1 MKPIFPA
8 ALALALTT
16 LPALGQGTFIYDQ
29 QSASNRS
36 VGPYGAPFQQEQ
48 PFGQS
53 FTPALSSVG
62 FVQFEFVDP
71 APRDGTGATVYV
83 NLWADSLATG
93 TLLGSTAPV
102 SMPDGFYS
110 GITNF
115 FFATPVP
122 VAPGTTYYLQ
132 PVVQSGDNNWSIVN
146 GNFAYPSGTLF
157 INGQPDVNGFKL
169 WFREGTYVPEPSS
182 ALLLALAAA
191 TLCAPRFRRLRRI
204 LGCH

>member
-1 MKPIFPA
+1 MRPTFPT

-16 LPALGQGTFIYDQ
+16 LPVLAQGTFIYDQ
-29 QSASNRS
+29 QSATSYALS
-36 VGPYGAPFQQEQ
+36 GGAAFGVEQ
-48 PFGQS
+48 PFGQA

-62 FVQFEFVDP
+62 FVQFEFLDLNP
-71 APRDGTGATVYV
+71 GDGIGATVYV

-102 SMPDGFYS
+102 FMPDRFYF

-115 FFATPVP
+115 SFAVPVP
-122 VAPGTTYYLQ
+122 VTPGTTYYLQ
-132 PVVQSGDNNWSIVN
+132 PVLQSGDRVWSITD
-146 GNFAYPSGTLF
+146 GNFNYANGTWFL
-157 INGQPDVNGFKL
+157 NGQPVLDGRVL

-182 ALLLALAAA
+182 ALLFALAAA

-204 LGCH
+204 VGCR

>member
-1 MKPIFPA
+1 MKLSFPT
-8 ALALALTT
+8 ALAAIT
-16 LPALGQGTFIYDQ
+16 LSAFGQGTFIYDQ
-29 QSASNRS
+29 QSATSRAIS
-36 VGPYGAPFQQEQ
+36 ADAPFQHEQ
-48 PFGQS
+48 PFGQA
-53 FTPALSSVG
+53 FTPTLAEVG
-62 FVQFEFVDP
+62 FVQFELNDNPFTQI
-71 APRDGTGATVYV
+71 GTTVYV

-102 SMPDGFYS
+102 FIPDGFRY

-122 VAPGTTYYLQ
+122 VTPGTTYYLQ
-132 PVVQSGDNNWSIVN
+132 PVVQSGDDFYGIIDGHFNYAN
-146 GNFAYPSGTLF
+146 GTWFAY
-157 INGQPDVNGFKL
+157 GQPVLDGRVL

-204 LGCH
+204 VGCR